1 MGIILR
7 LERVIQRMLRSDLEI
22 NDPILLRCP
31 KCEKLFQPDHPVE
44 SGFAQLVA
52 RIKLE
57 HECPNHLWP
66 EVLEN

>member
-1 MGIILR
+1 
-7 LERVIQRMLRSDLEI
+7 MLRSDLDI